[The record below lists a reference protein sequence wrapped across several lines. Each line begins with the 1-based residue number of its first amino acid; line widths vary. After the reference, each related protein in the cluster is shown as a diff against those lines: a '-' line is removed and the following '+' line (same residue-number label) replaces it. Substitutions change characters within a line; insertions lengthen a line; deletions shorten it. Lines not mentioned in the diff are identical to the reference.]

1 MLTDTQRA
9 VYRAW
14 RKPAPWMR
22 ATPAGALFA
31 ARENRYPKQVVGS
44 SGHRGLNGKSV
55 IQYWDNRAAVPFRFV
70 GYADELIR
78 SIDHQ
83 GWYSDTFQDATL
95 RGAVFRLP
103 ARNGQTRYLY
113 GYEESDS
120 GSVVL
125 YRDIETDERDAALA
139 ADGRA
144 ERIAE
149 TSREY
154 DEAWHAGSDAADK
167 VREALAAL
175 RDEVSRIVQ
184 IALYPD
190 RIGLTVDDDAGAD
203 RQHEEA
209 RDKLVSAIRA
219 ARDSQPTY
227 SKDLLDAWREGFDG
241 STTIKAIGGRIEI

>member
-1 MLTDTQRA
+1 
-9 VYRAW
+9 
-14 RKPAPWMR
+14 
-22 ATPAGALFA
+22 
-31 ARENRYPKQVVGS
+31 
-44 SGHRGLNGKSV
+44 
-55 IQYWDNRAAVPFRFV
+55 
-70 GYADELIR
+70 
-78 SIDHQ
+78 
-83 GWYSDTFQDATL
+83 
-95 RGAVFRLP
+95 
-103 ARNGQTRYLY
+103 
-113 GYEESDS
+113 
-120 GSVVL
+120 
-125 YRDIETDERDAALA
+125 
-139 ADGRA
+139 
-144 ERIAE
+144 
-149 TSREY
+149 
-154 DEAWHAGSDAADK
+154 